1 MCFGEKK
8 RFSATSRGFTL
19 VELLV
24 VIAIISV
31 LIALLLPAVQMAREA
46 ARRTSC
52 INNLKQLGLALHNV
66 QDVRQYYP
74 PSWKTTRPRSNGSID
89 GWSAQAQL
97 LPYLEENALFQYV
110 DFNSSYK
117 YARVISSATGE
128 LGPVSG
134 VRIGVFLCPSE
145 ELDDRRLTSSGGQ
158 YYPINYGFNAGVWV
172 VHDPLR
178 RTSSKQSLGA
188 FFPDSRL
195 KPRNFKDGLSNT
207 FAFAEVK
214 AYNPYFR
221 NAGLDLPPIPTS
233 GDLLCTLGGQFKRN
247 SGHTEWVDGRVHQ
260 TGFTTVF
267 TPNKLTTTCSIGGED
282 LQVDWTNMQEG
293 KSATV
298 GTFAAVTAR
307 SFHASGVNV
316 AMMDGSVHYVQNGID
331 LRTWRALSTRQEGEA
346 GVSVIQ

>member
-1 MCFGEKK
+1 MYLGEKQ

-24 VIAIISV
+24 VVGIIGI
-31 LIALLLPAVQMAREA
+31 LIALLLPAVQFAREA
-46 ARRTSC
+46 ARRVSC
-52 INNLKQLGLALHNV
+52 TNNLKQMGLALQMV
-66 QDVRQYYP
+66 QDAKHYYP
-74 PSWKTTRPRSNGSID
+74 QSWKTTRPSSNGSID

-97 LPYLEENALFQYV
+97 LPYLEEGPLFQYV

-117 YARVISSATGE
+117 NARVVSTITGQFV
-128 LGPVSG
+128 PVSG

-145 ELDDRRLTSSGGQ
+145 HNDDRRLTSKGGQ
-158 YYPINYGFNAGVWV
+158 YYPINYGVNAGVWV
-172 VHDPLR
+172 VHDPLK
-178 RTSSKQSLGA
+178 RTTSKQSLGA
-188 FFPDSRL
+188 FFPKSRL
-195 KPRNFKDGLSNT
+195 QPRNFRDGLSNT

-214 AYNPYFR
+214 AYTPYFR
-221 NAGLDLPPIPTS
+221 NAGLDNPAIPTAA
-233 GDLLCTLGGQFKRN
+233 DLCILGGQFKRN

-267 TPNKLTTTCSIGGED
+267 TPNKPTKCSIGGEE

-331 LRTWRALSTRQEGEA
+331 LQTWRALSTRQEGEA